1 MPIRYSI
8 PLQAV
13 RKIEDCPS
21 ALNVLAAAAPDWLR
35 SMAAPDWHDRY
46 DRRVEE
52 MRLPETGPKRDAY
65 VVQVG
70 TDGYRLLDALAG
82 AGAPADAA
90 ALPAVTMLRGVWE
103 RHFEQAGDGSD
114 SQPSKGVR
122 LRLVD
127 GRGPGDHTE
136 SPYDV
141 DARFRSKSGTS
152 WTGYMARYLGHG
164 PIPTPRPPVACPR

>member
-13 RKIEDCPS
+13 RKTKDCPS

-35 SMAAPDWHDRY
+35 SVAAPDWHDRY

-90 ALPAVTMLRGVWE
+90 ALPAATMLRRVWE
-103 RHFEQAGDGSD
+103 RHFERAGDGSD
-114 SQPSKGVR
+114 GQPSKGVR
-122 LRLVD
+122 LRPVD
-127 GRGPGDHTE
+127 GRGSVGRH
-136 SPYDV
+136 
-141 DARFRSKSGTS
+141 RGTS
-152 WTGYMARYLGHG
+152 RRRHLAPIHLGSRFTQIG
-164 PIPTPRPPVACPR
+164 